1 MNQKVIALVS
11 LALVLASCGGTPTSS
26 REASSSETISESSKE
41 VASSSAVSIE
51 PSVEDS
57 SESSL
62 LPSSEAKSSET
73 VVESDEKSSE
83 TVVDSNEESSE
94 EPSSEDILSSS
105 EISSYRPTPGDST
118 WTLDYNAIPAT
129 SSGAYN
135 IDFDFSVTSLNGAVQ
150 GFHGSYLQRGNG
162 SKEGVSLNNTIQI
175 KKGDGYFYTTT
186 ASCVFLRII
195 TLKTGDYTGVPT
207 LYSSNDLTRKGGT
220 EISLEK
226 TVLENQNKIQY
237 EAMIP
242 GGKFRLENNSSNV
255 LYIVSM
261 TNVG

>member
-1 MNQKVIALVS
+1 MNQKIIAFVS
-11 LALVLASCGGTPTSS
+11 LALVLASCGGTPSSS
-26 REASSSETISESSKE
+26 REVSSSETISESSK
-41 VASSSAVSIE
+41 ATTS
-51 PSVEDS
+51 
-57 SESSL
+57 
-62 LPSSEAKSSET
+62 SSEAKSSET

-94 EPSSEDILSSS
+94 EPSSEDTLSSS

-129 SSGAYN
+129 SSGDYN
-135 IDFDFSVTSLNGAVQ
+135 IDFDFSVTSLNGTVQ

-175 KKGDGYFYTTT
+175 KKGTGYFYTTT
-186 ASCVFLRII
+186 ASCVFLRFI

-237 EAMIP
+237 EAIIP
-242 GGKFRLENNSSNV
+242 EGKFRLENNSSNV